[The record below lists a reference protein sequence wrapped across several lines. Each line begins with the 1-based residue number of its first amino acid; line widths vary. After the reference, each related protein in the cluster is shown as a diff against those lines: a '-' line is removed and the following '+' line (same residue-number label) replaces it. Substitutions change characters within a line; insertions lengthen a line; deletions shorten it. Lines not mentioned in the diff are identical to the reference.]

1 VVDSTEKAFNAAFVV
16 TPSPATMIRTIQGLV
31 VLLASTLATVATAQT
46 AAVNPQSPAR
56 RVDSVR
62 PLAKV
67 KEDAAR
73 LDALLLRGL
82 QKKGEQPLP
91 EADDATFLRRAYLSI
106 VGRIPNLAETER
118 FLADTSPDKRHALV
132 DLLLDLPGRTSHFSN
147 WWFDLLR

>member
-1 VVDSTEKAFNAAFVV
+1 
-16 TPSPATMIRTIQGLV
+16 MRTIQGLV
-31 VLLASTLATVATAQT
+31 LLLASTLATVATAQT
-46 AAVNPQSPAR
+46 GAVNPQSPAR

-91 EADDATFLRRAYLSI
+91 EADLKDYVAFSASAEGRRLNAALFAGFDAVSRKVSSELGRAA
-106 VGRIPNLAETER
+106 AEAMTGN
-118 FLADTSPDKRHALV
+118 DI
-132 DLLLDLPGRTSHFSN
+132 
-147 WWFDLLR
+147 